1 MVGWGVQFYEFIS
14 MYFSL
19 GITEFLFLSTH
30 QNPAGA
36 GLTRYEFAGPI
47 FCLRHEV
54 PVWEAPVW
62 VLALVMVMRLMLM
75 SVILVMIMQSLS
87 GMRGAGWGNTKKLV
101 NRLIQKF
108 DKSAEIVMEI
118 FVLCHDISIKEN
130 ITSF

>member
-1 MVGWGVQFYEFIS
+1 MVVVGWGVQFYEFIS

-62 VLALVMVMRLMLM
+62 VLALVMVM
-75 SVILVMIMQSLS
+75 VIEVDVDERDPGNDHGIRDA
-87 GMRGAGWGNTKKLV
+87 RGGVG
-101 NRLIQKF
+101 
-108 DKSAEIVMEI
+108 
-118 FVLCHDISIKEN
+118 
-130 ITSF
+130 

>member
-1 MVGWGVQFYEFIS
+1 MVVVGWGVQFYEFIS

-62 VLALVMVMRLMLM
+62 VLALVMVMVMMLMLM
-75 SVILVMIMQSLS
+75 SVILVMIMESLS
-87 GMRGAGWGNTKKLV
+87 GMRRAGRGGARVKFLWAGWEKSKLT
-101 NRLIQKF
+101 
-108 DKSAEIVMEI
+108 DS
-118 FVLCHDISIKEN
+118 
-130 ITSF
+130 